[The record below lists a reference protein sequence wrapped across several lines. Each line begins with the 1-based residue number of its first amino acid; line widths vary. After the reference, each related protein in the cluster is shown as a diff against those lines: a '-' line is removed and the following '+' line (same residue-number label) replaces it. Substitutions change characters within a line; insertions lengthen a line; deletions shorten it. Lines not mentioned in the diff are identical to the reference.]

1 MLSDTYVSAGSVTSY
16 ATKSGKRWRWQAVAA
31 IQSGNVKSKTAPVGE
46 AGFHTR
52 REAEQARDEAR
63 HQLRKHGFSPKE
75 PLEVIPTVK
84 EIGEMMLVGD
94 FHALFLLIGILS
106 LPLAAIF
113 GRKRG

>member
-1 MLSDTYVSAGSVTSY
+1 
-16 ATKSGKRWRWQAVAA
+16 
-31 IQSGNVKSKTAPVGE
+31 
-46 AGFHTR
+46 
-52 REAEQARDEAR
+52 
-63 HQLRKHGFSPKE
+63 
-75 PLEVIPTVK
+75 VK